1 MAVNIAVKELLPVV
15 AAAALLWGN
24 TWRGITILV
33 RSDNQA
39 PVTRM
44 SKRTVDDLRMT
55 HLLRCLFFFE
65 AHYGFEHQ
73 AKHIVGKHN
82 TAADTLSRKSR

>member
-24 TWRGITILV
+24 AWRGITILV
-33 RSDNQA
+33 CSDNQA
-39 PVTRM
+39 ETCMTCM

-55 HLLRCLFFFE
+55 HLLRCFLFVF
-65 AHYGFEHQ
+65 
-73 AKHIVGKHN
+73 
-82 TAADTLSRKSR
+82 L